1 MSRLCGMQDD
11 VQKKISTNFNIFTNG
26 LANILQSRL
35 IISFTFNY
43 NLVHDLSYIP
53 TKVPALIFLYIAIL
67 IKKIWSQSL
76 VWLEIYK
83 KLSRVKHMSIKSK
96 SLRKNKNFSIAESE
110 YLWIWG
116 HLSSHTLKS
125 KLRSLI
131 GRSTNLTLNSLGC
144 GTLGVLDK
152 IFTYCTWV
160 HAKN

>member
-1 MSRLCGMQDD
+1 MAWKTKF
-11 VQKKISTNFNIFTNG
+11 KKKLSINFNIFTND

-43 NLVHDLSYIP
+43 NLVHDLSYIH

-67 IKKIWSQSL
+67 IKKIRSQRL

-116 HLSSHTLKS
+116 HLSSHTTLKS
-125 KLRSLI
+125 KLCSLI